1 MSAYVLL
8 IAAACTLWCGAE
20 GYAGLDPLYSQTT
33 WYGIGTQ
40 RPRPVTWQYCMWEGH
55 RMRVGSSWQVG
66 CVEYSCRNDGFY
78 YVRYGP
84 EGNVRVVSTQYCE
97 WEGKKMM
104 IGSSWK
110 TTGCEQCSCSEAGLF
125 CAGSGRYL
133 VPDHCL
139 LLVDETC
146 QTELVDAND
155 PFSPCGMPQVF
166 HGK

>member
-1 MSAYVLL
+1 MRIFIALVLVM
-8 IAAACTLWCGAE
+8 CVTWRVTE
-20 GYAGLDPLYSQTT
+20 GYTYFAQLQSEDRL
-33 WYGIGTQ
+33 
-40 RPRPVTWQYCMWEGH
+40 
-55 RMRVGSSWQVG
+55 
-66 CVEYSCRNDGFY
+66 
-78 YVRYGP
+78 YGP